1 MLGLQKQAMKR
12 MVSNPEE
19 NEQIRAYAS
28 ILAGIER
35 EQREGMR
42 ALAEELG
49 ADPDALGLDEAP
61 DSEERVTELAE
72 AVGAHFVG
80 DAWTLYVDQLA
91 PDELENAGR
100 ASDFAGLDADEWDT
114 QIEDWADGFRDRA
127 GDAVA
132 DRTDR
137 DLAAVHVRE
146 TFGVDLDVFESEIVE
161 FEPARVFQTV
171 VAGPLETHT
180 EGIWK
185 LADQED

>member
-1 MLGLQKQAMKR
+1 MMGLQKQAMKR
-12 MVSNPEE
+12 MVSDPEE

-42 ALAEELG
+42 ALAEELD
-49 ADPDALGLDEAP
+49 ADPDALDLDQPP
-61 DSEERVTELAE
+61 DPEERVTELAE
-72 AVGAHFVG
+72 AVGAHVVG

-91 PDELENAGR
+91 PDKLKNADR
-100 ASDFAGLDADEWDT
+100 ASQFAGLDADEWDA
-114 QIEDWADGFRDRA
+114 QIEKWADGFRERA

-137 DLAAVHVRE
+137 DLADVHVYE
-146 TFGVDLDVFESEIVE
+146 TFGVDLDTFEKEIVG
-161 FEPARVFQTV
+161 FEPGRVFQTV

-185 LADQED
+185 LADREA